1 MLSYISLIKP
11 KYLTEEFLAQYK
23 TKKAPFGQ
31 LGLIVYLRTY
41 SRFIP
46 ELNRREHWWE
56 TVLRVVEYSMSL
68 VPKRPR
74 VPFAEEDLR
83 KEAESLFDMIFNMRG
98 FPAGRTLFV
107 GGSKA
112 AAANPTSNFNC
123 SYLNVENLKSFT
135 DAMYLL
141 LLGCGVGYSIEDQ
154 YVSQLP
160 KFNTQVELDLEVPV
174 FHLWKEDDHS
184 HDETVVDY
192 NEHGDIFITVGDSK
206 QSWCNALKYFLEYFT
221 DFDPAKGKSII
232 INYDYIRPEGAR
244 LKTFGGRAS
253 GFQALKNMFEEI
265 AARIKATDGTID
277 PTTAMDIMNSIAK
290 AIVVGGTR
298 RSSQIA
304 FGDAWDGKFRDA
316 KKDLWV
322 DPEKEQYRTTR
333 VLSNN
338 SVHLWKKPSFV
349 ELQQI
354 FETIKSNGEPGLSIA
369 QNAAKR
375 RPNYRGSNPLMVAA

>member
-1 MLSYISLIKP
+1 MLSYINFIKP

-23 TKKAPFGQ
+23 NKKAPFGQ

-98 FPAGRTLFV
+98 FPSGRTLFV

-112 AAANPTSNFNC
+112 AELNPSANFNC
-123 SYLNVENLKSFT
+123 SFCTVNSLKSFT

-160 KFNTQVELDLEVPV
+160 KFNTQVELDIHNPV
-174 FHLWKEDDHS
+174 FSLWREDDKTHE
-184 HDETVVDY
+184 DTVIDY
-192 NEHGDIFITVGDSK
+192 NEHGDIFIDVGDSK
-206 QSWCNALKYFLEYFT
+206 QGWTDALKYFLEYFT
-221 DFDPAKGKSII
+221 DFDPAHSKSII
-232 INYDYIRPEGAR
+232 INYDYIRPEGTR

-253 GFQALKNMFEEI
+253 GYQPLKTMFEEI

-290 AIVVGGTR
+290 AIVVGGVR

-304 FGDAWDGKFRDA
+304 FGDAWDEKFRDA

-338 SVHLWKKPSFV
+338 SIHLWEKPSFV
-349 ELQQI
+349 ELQEM
-354 FETIKSNGEPGLSIA
+354 FKTIKTNGEPALSIA

-375 RPNYRGSNPLMVAA
+375 RPNYRGSNPLSVAA